1 MHADKI
7 KRPLLIMH
15 GEKDNNSGT
24 FPLQS
29 ERLYQAI
36 KGNGGT
42 ARLVILPHESHG
54 YVARQSV
61 MQTQAEMIAWLDK
74 YLKDS
79 R

>member
-61 MQTQAEMIAWLDK
+61 MQTQAEMITWLDK
-74 YLKDS
+74 YLK
-79 R
+79 